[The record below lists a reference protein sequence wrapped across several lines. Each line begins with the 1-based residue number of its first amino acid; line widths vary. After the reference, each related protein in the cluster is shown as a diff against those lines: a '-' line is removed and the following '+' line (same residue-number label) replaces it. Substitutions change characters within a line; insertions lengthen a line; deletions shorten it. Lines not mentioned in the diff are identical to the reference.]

1 MEKKMMQVIF
11 EDYLK
16 PIFGTDE
23 GEFIYETEIFC
34 HETLRT

>member
-1 MEKKMMQVIF
+1 MLPVIF

-23 GEFIYETEIFC
+23 GEFIYESAIIC
-34 HETLRT
+34 HETPRT